1 MAATYQ
7 TIASSAFTEFREKAS
22 KFLGYAFPVEDEAAI
37 VAHLQALKK
46 EHPKANHH
54 CYAWRLGFDLNLFR
68 ANDDGEPSGTAGK
81 PILGQIDS
89 KQLTNTLVV
98 VVRYFGG
105 TLLGTSGLIHAYRD
119 SARLTLEECQILTQV
134 ISSQFNLTVD
144 YALMN
149 DLIDALK
156 KCKVT
161 ILSQTYT
168 DRQATLQVSVASD
181 RLPEVWPEVFAK
193 MLKVSIDEARL
204 VQQIGGLQIN
214 SL

>member
-1 MAATYQ
+1 MAETYQ

-22 KFLGYAFPVEDEAAI
+22 KFLGYAFPVENEIAI
-37 VAHLQALKK
+37 ASHLQALKK

-89 KQLTNTLVV
+89 KLLTNTLVV

-156 KCKVT
+156 KCKVI
-161 ILSQTYT
+161 ILSQAYT
-168 DRQATLQVSVASD
+168 DRQATLLVSVPSD
-181 RLPEVWPEVFAK
+181 RLPELWPEVFAK
-193 MLKVSIDEARL
+193 MLKVSIEEARL
-204 VQQIGGLQIN
+204 VKQIGGLQI
-214 SL
+214 SPV

>member
-7 TIASSAFTEFREKAS
+7 TIASGAFTEFREKAS
-22 KFLGYAFPVEDEAAI
+22 KFLGYAFQVEDEAAI

-89 KQLTNTLVV
+89 RQLTNTLVV

-214 SL
+214 SI